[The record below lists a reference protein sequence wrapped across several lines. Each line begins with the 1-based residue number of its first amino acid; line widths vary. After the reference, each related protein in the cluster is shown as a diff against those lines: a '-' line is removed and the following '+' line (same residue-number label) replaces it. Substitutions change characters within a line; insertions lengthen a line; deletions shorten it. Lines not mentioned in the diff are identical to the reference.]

1 MPSSRLE
8 LVILRG
14 DKGASADDLLGWD
27 QAANGNLG
35 WPSDFGLSIY
45 SDQPVTHDV
54 WIFGAIQG
62 IMWFS
67 AAVLGS
73 YLSDPISEHIGR

>member
-1 MPSSRLE
+1 MISLEERKTDTTDRL
-8 LVILRG
+8 I
-14 DKGASADDLLGWD
+14 GWD

-45 SDQPVTHDV
+45 SDNPVTNDV

-67 AAVLGS
+67 AAILGS
-73 YLSDPISEHIGR
+73 YLSDPISEYIGR